1 MRKIRIILH
10 GAIAAAV
17 STPIE
22 LMASTVR
29 QAMSGLKMFPELNP
43 LNTPDR
49 YLCTIGGV
57 STVSD
62 LDKQLEVDELHV
74 FCEAKTNARDIR
86 GSGNNPYVRIIIGVV
101 LIVVGF
107 ILSPVTTAVSMAFIS
122 AGISLVFGGIAQI
135 LNPPPKPEEPSKTK
149 SLTGY
154 ENTVK
159 SGTAIPLIV
168 GEHLHGGHI
177 ISFNVE
183 TLAGKDLDLKDFFFN
198 PQALQKTSWTIL
210 VDGSN
215 DEPTNTIP
223 PGRRPPGGGGG
234 GNPNQNQQN

>member
-1 MRKIRIILH
+1 MRKIRVVLH
-10 GAIAAAV
+10 GAIAKV
-17 STPIE
+17 VDGPIE
-22 LMASTVR
+22 LFASTVR
-29 QAMSGLKMFPELNP
+29 QALSGLKMFPELNP

-49 YLCTIGGV
+49 YLCTVEGV
-57 STVSD
+57 SLVSD
-62 LDKQLEVDELHV
+62 LDKPLDVDELHV
-74 FCEAKTNARDIR
+74 YCEAKTNAREIR

-101 LIVVGF
+101 LIVVGVL
-107 ILSPVTTAVSMAFIS
+107 ITPWAPNAGMMFIS
-122 AGISLVFGGIAQI
+122 AGISLIFGGIAQI
-135 LNPPPKPEEPSKTK
+135 LNPPPKPEEPSKTS

-159 SGTAIPLIV
+159 SGTPIPIIV

-198 PQALQKTSWTIL
+198 PQALQNTSWTIL

-215 DEPTNTIP
+215 DEPTNTVP
-223 PGRRPPGGGGG
+223 PGRGRPGGGG
-234 GNPNQNQQN
+234 NQNQQN